1 MRVYTHTRLALLVQ
15 TRRCRDSTTVMVST
29 YVHMRTPVGLYEPC
43 NVNAYQACRNIRLEL
58 SNEDGGI
65 IEATIDGLPIG
76 RVSREH
82 ETRLSRLAQVK
93 SCRLAANNLSG
104 QQTFHGS
111 TYLKAD
117 VEFMRVL
124 FWDEGEML
132 YISELHVSN
141 AGQDEK

>member
-1 MRVYTHTRLALLVQ
+1 
-15 TRRCRDSTTVMVST
+15 
-29 YVHMRTPVGLYEPC
+29 MRTPVGLYEPC
-43 NVNAYQACRNIRLEL
+43 DVNAYQACRNIRLEL

-93 SCRLAANNLSG
+93 SCRLAANTLSG

-117 VEFMRVL
+117 VDFMRVL

-141 AGQDEK
+141 ADQDKQ